1 MITMSRAMQRPFFR
15 SVIIGVALALTT
27 LLSGCG
33 AMRLAYNQA
42 PDLGYWWLDKYI
54 DFNDEQ
60 TPRVRDAIASWFRWN
75 RSTQLPDYA
84 RWLDKLAGDL
94 QQPVAAAQ
102 VCRWTDEVE
111 SRMFVGLDQ
120 ALPALAETALSLKPE
135 QLKHIEKR
143 YAKVNDDYADDYLQ
157 PDPQDRVK
165 ATMKRTMERAEML
178 YGDLDDAQTAQVKR
192 AMAASPFDPELWLA
206 ERKARQQDVLQTLR
220 KLLAERPPQAQA
232 QAALRAIAER
242 VQHSPRENFRSYQE
256 KLTRY
261 NCEFAA
267 QLHNTTNA
275 EQRQYAAKKLKG
287 WAGDFRALA
296 ADGGR

>member
-1 MITMSRAMQRPFFR
+1 M
-15 SVIIGVALALTT
+15 TT

-60 TPRVRDAIASWFRWN
+60 TPRVRDAITSWFRWN

-84 RWLDKLAGDL
+84 RWLDKLSGDL
-94 QQPVAAAQ
+94 QQPITAAQ

-192 AMAASPFDPELWLA
+192 AMAASPFNPELWLA

-220 KLLAERPPQAQA
+220 RLLAERPPQAQV

-261 NCEFAA
+261 NCEFGA
-267 QLHNTTNA
+267 QLHNTTSA
-275 EQRQYAAKKLKG
+275 EQRLYAAKKLKG

-296 ADGGR
+296 ADAGR

>member
-1 MITMSRAMQRPFFR
+1 
-15 SVIIGVALALTT
+15 
-27 LLSGCG
+27 
-33 AMRLAYNQA
+33 MRLAYNQA

-60 TPRVRDAIASWFRWN
+60 TPRVRDAITAWFRWN

-84 RWLDKLAGDL
+84 RWLDKLSGDL
-94 QQPVAAAQ
+94 QQPITAAQ

-157 PDPQDRVK
+157 TDPQARVK

-178 YGDLDDAQTAQVKR
+178 YGDLDDAQTERVKR

-220 KLLAERPPQAQA
+220 KLLAERPPQAQV

-242 VQHSPRENFRSYQE
+242 VQNSPRENFRSYQE

-261 NCEFAA
+261 NCEFGA
-267 QLHNTTNA
+267 QLHNTTSP
-275 EQRQYAAKKLKG
+275 EQRAYAAKKLKG

-296 ADGGR
+296 ADAGR

>member
-1 MITMSRAMQRPFFR
+1 MQRPFFR

-296 ADGGR
+296 ADGR

>member
-1 MITMSRAMQRPFFR
+1 MQRPFFR

-296 ADGGR
+296 ADSGR

>member
-1 MITMSRAMQRPFFR
+1 
-15 SVIIGVALALTT
+15 
-27 LLSGCG
+27 
-33 AMRLAYNQA
+33 MRLAYNQA

>member
-1 MITMSRAMQRPFFR
+1 
-15 SVIIGVALALTT
+15 
-27 LLSGCG
+27 
-33 AMRLAYNQA
+33 MRLAYNQA

-60 TPRVRDAIASWFRWN
+60 TPRVRDAITAWFRWN

-267 QLHNTTNA
+267 QLHNTTNG

-296 ADGGR
+296 ADSGR

>member
-1 MITMSRAMQRPFFR
+1 
-15 SVIIGVALALTT
+15 
-27 LLSGCG
+27 
-33 AMRLAYNQA
+33 MRLAYNQA

-60 TPRVRDAIASWFRWN
+60 TPRVRDAITSWFRWN

-94 QQPVAAAQ
+94 QQPVTAAQ

-220 KLLAERPPQAQA
+220 RLLAERPPQAQV

-261 NCEFAA
+261 NCEFGA
-267 QLHNTTNA
+267 QLHNTTSA
-275 EQRQYAAKKLKG
+275 VQRQYAAKKLKG
-287 WAGDFRALA
+287 WAGDFHALA
-296 ADGGR
+296 ADAGR

>member
-1 MITMSRAMQRPFFR
+1 MQRPFFR

-60 TPRVRDAIASWFRWN
+60 TPRVRDAITSWFRWN
-75 RSTQLPDYA
+75 RRTQLPDYA
-84 RWLDKLAGDL
+84 QWLDKLAGDL
-94 QQPVAAAQ
+94 QQPVTAAQ
-102 VCRWTDEVE
+102 ACRWTDEVE
-111 SRMFVGLDQ
+111 SRMFTGLDQ
-120 ALPALAETALSLKPE
+120 ALPALADTALSLKPE

-143 YAKVNDDYADDYLQ
+143 YAKVNEDYADDYLQ
-157 PDPQDRVK
+157 PDPRDRVK

-178 YGDLDDAQTAQVKR
+178 YGDLDEAQTERVQR

-261 NCEFAA
+261 NCEFGA
-267 QLHNTTNA
+267 QLHNTTSA

-296 ADGGR
+296 ADAGR

>member
-1 MITMSRAMQRPFFR
+1 M
-15 SVIIGVALALTT
+15 TT

-75 RSTQLPDYA
+75 RRTQLPDYA
-84 RWLDKLAGDL
+84 QWLDKLAGDL

-111 SRMFVGLDQ
+111 ARMFTGLDQ

-135 QLKHIEKR
+135 QLRHIEKR

-157 PDPQDRVK
+157 PDPQDRLK
-165 ATMKRTMERAEML
+165 ATLKRTMERAEML
-178 YGDLDDAQTAQVKR
+178 YGDLDDAQTERVKR

-261 NCEFAA
+261 NCEFGA
-267 QLHNTTNA
+267 QLHNATTA
-275 EQRQYAAKKLKG
+275 AQRKFAAKKLAG
-287 WAGDFRALA
+287 WADDFRALA
-296 ADGGR
+296 ADGR

>member
-1 MITMSRAMQRPFFR
+1 
-15 SVIIGVALALTT
+15 
-27 LLSGCG
+27 
-33 AMRLAYNQA
+33 MRLAYNQA

-75 RSTQLPDYA
+75 RRTQLPDYA
-84 RWLDKLAGDL
+84 QWLDKLAGDL
-94 QQPVAAAQ
+94 QQPVTAAQ

-111 SRMFVGLDQ
+111 TRMFTGLDQ

-157 PDPQDRVK
+157 PDPQDRLK
-165 ATMKRTMERAEML
+165 ATLKRTMERAEML
-178 YGDLDDAQTAQVKR
+178 YGDLDDAQTERVKR

-261 NCEFAA
+261 NCEFGA
-267 QLHNTTNA
+267 QLHNSTTA
-275 EQRQYAAKKLKG
+275 AQRTFAAKKLTG

-296 ADGGR
+296 ADAR

>member
-1 MITMSRAMQRPFFR
+1 
-15 SVIIGVALALTT
+15 
-27 LLSGCG
+27 
-33 AMRLAYNQA
+33 MRLAYNQA

-60 TPRVRDAIASWFRWN
+60 TPRVRDAITSWFRWN
-75 RSTQLPDYA
+75 RRTQLPDYA
-84 RWLDKLAGDL
+84 QWLDKLAGDL
-94 QQPVAAAQ
+94 QQPVTAAQ

-178 YGDLDDAQTAQVKR
+178 YGDLDDAQTERVKR

-220 KLLAERPPQAQA
+220 RLLAERPPPAQV

-261 NCEFAA
+261 NCEFGA
-267 QLHNTTNA
+267 QLHNTTSA

-296 ADGGR
+296 ADSGR